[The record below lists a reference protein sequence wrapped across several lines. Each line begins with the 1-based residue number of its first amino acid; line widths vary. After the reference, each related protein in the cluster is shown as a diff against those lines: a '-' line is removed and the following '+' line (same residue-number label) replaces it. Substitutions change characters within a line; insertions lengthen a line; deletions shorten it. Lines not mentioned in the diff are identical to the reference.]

1 MINGGKHVIY
11 DKSIFQNFLSINFYY
26 EEYNFMQIKNA
37 NKVSGVVSLRLN
49 YSVSK
54 DKLLSNLAQN
64 IIMEYNVWTRIK
76 IATETDK
83 GSLYT

>member
-1 MINGGKHVIY
+1 MNNGDEHVIY
-11 DKSIFQNFLSINFYY
+11 DKQTFKNFLSINFYC

-54 DKLLSNLAQN
+54 DKLLSNLTKN
-64 IIMEYNVWTRIK
+64 IIMEYNV
-76 IATETDK
+76 
-83 GSLYT
+83 

>member
-64 IIMEYNVWTRIK
+64 IIMEYNV
-76 IATETDK
+76 
-83 GSLYT
+83 